1 MPQIKSEV
9 DKICPVDREGWRE
22 WLTENHCLKES
33 VWLIYYKKKSNLYSM
48 SWGDAVEEALCFGW
62 IDSVRKTL
70 DDERFL
76 QLFTRRKPKG
86 TWSKINKQKIEQLI
100 QTGLMT
106 EAGLAVISRA
116 KENGSWDILN
126 EVEDLKIP
134 DDLNNALKKD
144 VIAESF
150 FNSLSKSV
158 KKAMLQWIIFAKR
171 SETREKRINE
181 IAELAAKNQKPK
193 QF

>member
-1 MPQIKSEV
+1 MPQIKSDV
-9 DKICPVDREGWRE
+9 DKICPVNREGWRE
-22 WLTENHCLKES
+22 CLKENHRLKES
-33 VWLIYYKKKSNLYSM
+33 VWLIYHKKKSNLYSM
-48 SWGDAVEEALCFGW
+48 SWSDAVEEALCFGW

-76 QLFTRRKPKG
+76 QLFTKRKPKG

-126 EVEDLKIP
+126 EVEELKVP

-144 VIAESF
+144 IIAESF

-158 KKAMLQWIIFAKR
+158 KKAMLQWIAFAKR

>member
-9 DKICPVDREGWRE
+9 DKICPVNREGWRE
-22 WLTENHCLKES
+22 WLKENHRLKES
-33 VWLIYYKKKSNLYSM
+33 VWLIYHKKKSNQYSM
-48 SWGDAVEEALCFGW
+48 SWSDAVEEALCFGW

-76 QLFTRRKPKG
+76 QLFTKRKPKG

-126 EVEDLKIP
+126 EVEELKVP

-158 KKAMLQWIIFAKR
+158 KKAMLQWIAFAKR